1 MKKRSI
7 WNKYGKKTAEYV
19 NEWGKWYRF
28 DTYADFG
35 IYIVVYIVTKIVK
48 IYLIKYGIIYLIFHP
63 IHYVQ

>member
-35 IYIVVYIVTKIVK
+35 INIVVYLS
-48 IYLIKYGIIYLIFHP
+48 LIHI
-63 IHYVQ
+63 